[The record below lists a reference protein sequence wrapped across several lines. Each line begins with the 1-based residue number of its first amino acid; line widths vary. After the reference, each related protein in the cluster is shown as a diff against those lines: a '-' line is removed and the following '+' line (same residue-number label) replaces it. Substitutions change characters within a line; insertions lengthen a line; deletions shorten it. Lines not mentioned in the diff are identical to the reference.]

1 MMAYM
6 AGCILLNISAH
17 RSLAAPNENLFSQ
30 SAQEHEL
37 EASAFLSGEETGHVK
52 QIAFKTTPR
61 VGKVGGPPSARP
73 ERIQGHGMI
82 MQVFPTEQQPVL

>member
-1 MMAYM
+1 MRISSLNLRRSMSWRRLPSYLANIRLRLMPFNEQQIKAY
-6 AGCILLNISAH
+6 
-17 RSLAAPNENLFSQ
+17 
-30 SAQEHEL
+30 
-37 EASAFLSGEETGHVK
+37 EETGHVK